1 MAHTRSMIRWAW
13 ASSLNMGN
21 CARSTLEK
29 NTLST
34 QYELIGGNTENTR
47 EYFQLDKLVAEEA
60 LIQSTCARPHKN
72 LETLVPQRKLRGF
85 EHPHQWELAGVHD
98 AAPNA
103 GLPNPCAAA
112 RHLTAGDL
120 ADAAAVVLAEC
131 SHVDALQITC
141 TSLLPHNPTHLE
153 CRQLMLALGPLLLP
167 AQHVVAAEATAAAAA
182 AHAEEAAMI
191 AGELVT
197 PFSLELESWA
207 GCRLDWGS
215 SNRNG
220 WSRCFTPLTASGV
233 HIFLSLPAQMS
244 AMQACYRVYG
254 LK

>member
-85 EHPHQWELAGVHD
+85 EHPVW
-98 AAPNA
+98 
-103 GLPNPCAAA
+103 AAA
-112 RHLTAGDL
+112 SILKIIP
-120 ADAAAVVLAEC
+120 
-131 SHVDALQITC
+131 QTC
-141 TSLLPHNPTHLE
+141 TSTSGNLLGCTMLPPMLVSQIPALLPDTSLLE
-153 CRQLMLALGPLLLP
+153 
-167 AQHVVAAEATAAAAA
+167 T
-182 AHAEEAAMI
+182 
-191 AGELVT
+191 
-197 PFSLELESWA
+197 SLTL
-207 GCRLDWGS
+207 RL
-215 SNRNG
+215 
-220 WSRCFTPLTASGV
+220 
-233 HIFLSLPAQMS
+233 
-244 AMQACYRVYG
+244 
-254 LK
+254 